1 MITKNQKVLAL
12 VEDEMSFV
20 RGMSLDELDVY
31 VESLLVRII
40 NGLDE
45 SEINERFEELE
56 NV

>member
-12 VEDEMSFV
+12 VADEMSFV
-20 RGMSLDELDVY
+20 RGMSLDEMDVY

>member
-1 MITKNQKVLAL
+1 MISKNAKVLAL
-12 VEDEMSFV
+12 VADEMLYV
-20 RGMSLDELDVY
+20 RGMSLEDMDGY